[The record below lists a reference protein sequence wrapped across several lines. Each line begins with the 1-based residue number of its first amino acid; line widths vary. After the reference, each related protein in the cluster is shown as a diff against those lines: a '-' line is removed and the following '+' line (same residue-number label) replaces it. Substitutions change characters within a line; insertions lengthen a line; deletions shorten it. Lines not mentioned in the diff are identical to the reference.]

1 MLIVFLKD
9 ERNVETSL
17 TVQWLRLYASTEGG
31 TKIPQGA
38 WCGKKK
44 KMKSELYIKN
54 WIRLTKHV
62 DNRIF
67 GLHIKFIMNA
77 YSQFFIIH
85 MLWGLSS
92 FIFNML
98 FLWPPF
104 GAHTF

>member
-1 MLIVFLKD
+1 MPP
-9 ERNVETSL
+9 
-17 TVQWLRLYASTEGG
+17 LRGELRSHKAHGV
-31 TKIPQGA
+31 A
-38 WCGKKK
+38 KKK

>member
-1 MLIVFLKD
+1 MVW
-9 ERNVETSL
+9 
-17 TVQWLRLYASTEGG
+17 Q
-31 TKIPQGA
+31 
-38 WCGKKK
+38 KKK

-85 MLWGLSS
+85 MLWGLPS

-104 GAHTF
+104 GAHTFLGGWAFFPNFPLISFSFEFQGSFVSS